1 MSPGSVTGMSPTYN
15 NEHSPDFS
23 MMIQT
28 RLHPRPPSNSPPLTP
43 NSQNTQAD
51 RKFNEEFNLIK
62 KKVNRSSTKDNI
74 PQTLMGQFME
84 ALNSQPNLDDLSL
97 SLESFQGGLDCNV
110 DEVRKRK
117 KHNKRKH

>member
-117 KHNKRKH
+117 H

>member
-51 RKFNEEFNLIK
+51 RKLIKNLIQLK
-62 KKVNRSSTKDNI
+62 KN
-74 PQTLMGQFME
+74 
-84 ALNSQPNLDDLSL
+84 
-97 SLESFQGGLDCNV
+97 
-110 DEVRKRK
+110 
-117 KHNKRKH
+117 